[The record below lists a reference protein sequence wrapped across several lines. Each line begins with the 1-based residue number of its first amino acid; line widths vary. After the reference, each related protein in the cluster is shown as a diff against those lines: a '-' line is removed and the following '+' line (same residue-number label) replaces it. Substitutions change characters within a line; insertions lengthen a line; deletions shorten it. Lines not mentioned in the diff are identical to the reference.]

1 MSRFRGKRELYE
13 VLRDVKAQKEGA
25 VSAETEAEPGDAS
38 APPEAPARPAGEPI
52 ARLDLTPARIGIA
65 GGVLLAL
72 LVLAVLVGVGV
83 GKASDGGGAVA
94 PPDGLTGP
102 VGPKTQ
108 RNVLPVD
115 GDGADAGDVA
125 TKGFYTVRVIALA
138 RNMEVRAWNLRK
150 ELKDKTGY
158 DVMVSLS
165 PNGSNLVLYVGKF
178 ASKSDPKLTELLRK
192 VQRLKIG
199 RTQFKDAYIVL
210 AQ

>member
-13 VLRDVKAQKEGA
+13 VLRDVRAQKEGA
-25 VSAETEAEPGDAS
+25 VQPQAEPDGAS
-38 APPEAPARPAGEPI
+38 AAYEAPAAPGPEPI
-52 ARLDLTPARIGIA
+52 ARLDLTPARIVIA

-72 LVLAVLVGVGV
+72 LVMAFFVGVGV
-83 GKASDGGGAVA
+83 GKASDSGGATA
-94 PPDGLTGP
+94 PPGGLTGP

-108 RNVLPVD
+108 GGVLPVV
-115 GDGADAGDVA
+115 GDATDEGDVA
-125 TKGFYTVRVIALA
+125 VKGFYTVRVIALA

-150 ELKDKTGY
+150 DLEDKTGY

-165 PNGSNLVLYVGKF
+165 PNGNNLVLYVGKF
-178 ASKSDPKLTELLRK
+178 ASKSDPKLKELKDK
-192 VQRLKIG
+192 VRRMKIG